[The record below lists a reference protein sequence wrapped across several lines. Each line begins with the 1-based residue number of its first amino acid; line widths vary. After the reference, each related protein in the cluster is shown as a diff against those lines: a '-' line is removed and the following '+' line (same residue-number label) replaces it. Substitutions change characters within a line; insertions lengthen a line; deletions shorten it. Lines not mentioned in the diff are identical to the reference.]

1 MDLKHKYFYLSYFQ
15 RVTLEHEISILENRF
30 KMTDSSKFNLFPF
43 PLWNIW
49 DTRKRPGNNTTGPW
63 ISIQSPRNQAFSL
76 VFNLSAA
83 EQNYIEFAFAFL
95 PACWPRKLFFLTY
108 RCSCPPAHH
117 KTGPFSE
124 FSKLPWRICKPT
136 HPLPHY
142 FFAISHWFLR
152 CILEKVCLS
161 ISLTLTAMKPSFY
174 SLTSVATSFH
184 FN

>member
-1 MDLKHKYFYLSYFQ
+1 MKSPFWRTDFKWLTVRSSIFFLSHCGILETHAKGQ
-15 RVTLEHEISILENRF
+15 ETTQQVPVSASRVHEI
-30 KMTDSSKFNLFPF
+30 
-43 PLWNIW
+43 
-49 DTRKRPGNNTTGPW
+49 RP
-63 ISIQSPRNQAFSL
+63 SPSL
-76 VFNLSAA
+76 VFNLLAA

-108 RCSCPPAHH
+108 RCSCLPAHH

-124 FSKLPWRICKPT
+124 FSKLPWRISKPT
-136 HPLPHY
+136 HPLPHC